1 MAVIGMAYMLLALR
15 EVWRGRGDG
24 VWRWPIML
32 LLLVHTAAIPIHIP
46 LAGPKPNPLDV
57 DLRTF
62 AIFEVVFVCIC
73 GAYLLGGL
81 AKDRLTARYRHAS
94 LTDPLTGVPNRRGFF
109 EIGNRLLDRTR
120 YERRPAALLVFD
132 LDQFKNINDRYGH
145 IIGDEVLTEFCQL
158 ATSSR
163 RPSDLFGRIGGEE
176 FASLL
181 PATGAEDACR
191 LAERL
196 RTAFEGTSHA
206 VGGRA
211 VTATVSAGIAV
222 SDDASIDLE
231 TLLKAADRALY
242 LAKARGRNR
251 VEIAER
257 PAELQPTKPRRIPS
271 PAVVSRVFRTLIGA
285 ERRPRLAQ
293 AVMAPL
299 ICWSF
304 SSSIF
309 K

>member
-1 MAVIGMAYMLLALR
+1 MALANL
-15 EVWRGRGDG
+15 
-24 VWRWPIML
+24 L

-132 LDQFKNINDRYGH
+132 LDRFKNINDRYGH
-145 IIGDEVLTEFCQL
+145 IIGDEVLTAFCQL
-158 ATSSR
+158 ATSSL

-191 LAERL
+191 LAEGL
-196 RTAFEGTSHA
+196 RTAFEATSHA
-206 VGGRA
+206 VAGRA

-231 TLLKAADRALY
+231 TLQKAADRALY

-257 PAELQPTKPRRIPS
+257 PAELQPMKPGRIPS
-271 PAVVSRVFRTLIGA
+271 PAIYQRLPLGT
-285 ERRPRLAQ
+285 RPRRRRMQ
-293 AVMAPL
+293 
-299 ICWSF
+299 
-304 SSSIF
+304 
-309 K
+309 